1 MSGFDR
7 SDFDAYVAQ
16 KASKRINGSRLAL
29 EQLQQ
34 AQVRM
39 ENLTGDPDWDLFLSY
54 IEAGIQRTERE
65 AVAHLDQLRNPATV
79 NVDEI
84 MQLKLASHG
93 CQERIN
99 AWRSVLELPKDIRSS
114 GEQAKTLL
122 ERVDEE

>member
-7 SDFDAYVAQ
+7 SEFDAYVTQ
-16 KASKRINGSRLAL
+16 KASKRLNGSRLAL

-54 IEAGIQRTERE
+54 VEAGIQRTERE
-65 AVAHLDQLRNPATV
+65 AVTHLDQLRSPTTV

-84 MQLKLASHG
+84 MQLKMALHG
-93 CQERIN
+93 CQARID
-99 AWRSVLELPKDIRSS
+99 AWRAILELPKDIRDS